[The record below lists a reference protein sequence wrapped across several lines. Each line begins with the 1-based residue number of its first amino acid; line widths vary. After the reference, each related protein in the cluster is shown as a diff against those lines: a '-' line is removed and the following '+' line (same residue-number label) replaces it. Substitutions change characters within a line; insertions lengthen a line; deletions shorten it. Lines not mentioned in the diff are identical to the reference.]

1 MDRIIECTTS
11 QSPSGVYMRQ
21 IEAER
26 AFLRANAVGRTCL
39 AHVTDKYGKHHL
51 LWFNENGEQKMFLA
65 VFIEDMDISQI
76 SVDQIR
82 PAQTTDFI
90 YRDECAYLLHQY
102 KNGRFNVRLV
112 VRYLSQTLVN
122 ALLQAQNQV
131 PKQVYPVRVVNI
143 HTGHVFGVCW
153 RIIATKKD
161 GDTEREA
168 YEVLPVDLLHTEW
181 LHKVDI
187 NWLHFEAIKVGENIE
202 VDGVYYTLRQNEQGL
217 YSLRRSHIQV
227 LKRRK

>member
-1 MDRIIECTTS
+1 
-11 QSPSGVYMRQ
+11 MRQ
-21 IEAER
+21 IDAER
-26 AFLRANAVGRTCL
+26 FFFYANTTGETRL
-39 AHVTDKYGKHHL
+39 AYVIDVYGKRHL
-51 LWFNENGEQKMFLA
+51 LWCNENAEKKIFLA
-65 VFIEDMDISQI
+65 VFVEDLNLSIINATQI
-76 SVDQIR
+76 KPVQK
-82 PAQTTDFI
+82 TDFI
-90 YRDECAYLLHQY
+90 YRDECAYLLHQC

-143 HTGHVFGVCW
+143 HTRHVFGVCW
-153 RIIATKKD
+153 RIIAIQKD
-161 GDTEREA
+161 GDTEHEA

-187 NWLHFEAIKVGENIE
+187 NWLHFEPIKVGENIE
-202 VDGVYYTLRQNEQGL
+202 VDGVYYVLCQNEQGL

-227 LKRRK
+227 LKCRK